1 MNVESEVRV
10 GLYQVVF
17 GLGHIGVI
25 RAQFGLVDLQG
36 PLVVV
41 LHLFIF
47 ALVLTQQ
54 GQIIQ
59 LLGNIR
65 VVLPQHLTHQNQH
78 TPSYS
83 AALDIISLTL
93 IEAVYTH
100 PQITRLFSWLDL
112 LVNIAT
118 LKGHSTLFCT
128 PLRWFSI
135 VFLCKHALD
144 GCVWPHLLQCL
155 AHDTAL

>member
-1 MNVESEVRV
+1 MRV

-78 TPSYS
+78 APSYS
-83 AALDIISLTL
+83 AALDILSLTL

-118 LKGHSTLFCT
+118 LKGHSTLFFVLHCAD
-128 PLRWFSI
+128 
-135 VFLCKHALD
+135 FLCKHALD
-144 GCVWPHLLQCL
+144 GCV
-155 AHDTAL
+155 